1 MKHAVSDLLA
11 QKGNAVHSIGPDATV
26 FDAIGTMVEKNA
38 GSLLVMQGN
47 EILGIL
53 TERDYLRRVALEG
66 RSSRSTPV
74 RDIMTTN
81 LVVVSPGCDLEQAMA
96 IMTEKRIRHLPVMGD
111 SGLDGVISIGDIVKH
126 LSAEREAEIA
136 YLNEYI
142 SGRYPA

>member
-1 MKHAVSDLLA
+1 MKSLVSDLLA
-11 QKGNAVHSIGPDATV
+11 QKGDAVYSIGPDATV

-38 GSLLVMQGN
+38 GSLLVTEEA

-66 RSSRSTPV
+66 RSSRSTRV
-74 RDIMTTN
+74 REIMTTE
-81 LVVVSPGCDLEQAMA
+81 LVVVSPDCDLEQAMA
-96 IMTEKRIRHLPVMGD
+96 VMTEKRIRHLPVMAG
-111 SGLDGVISIGDIVKH
+111 SGLAGVISIGDIVRH
-126 LSAEREAEIA
+126 LSAERKAEIA